1 MIERVSGLSKNG
13 FYKEY
18 VKQSKPVI
26 ITDLTKDWPASSLWS
41 EEYFI
46 SRFGQASV
54 STMSVKDEKCDVDT
68 YNETEEGKGNIAEVL
83 KGVSG
88 GLAENIKVIASQ
100 LENFPDSIRDDFSA
114 PEYCA
119 DGKFLR
125 SRVYIGPAGLV
136 TPLHQDLPENL
147 YVLVKGKKRITLYPP
162 SDRKNLYINSPLSKH
177 PNFSRIDPLHP
188 DFEKYPRSK
197 NARPL
202 SFEMN
207 SGETLFIPSFWWH
220 HIQNIENSMAM
231 NFWWSYDWKMAIAW
245 SAAMY
250 KKWLR

>member
-1 MIERVSGLSKNG
+1 MIQRVSGLSKEE
-13 FYKEY
+13 FYNQF

-26 ITDLTKDWPASSLWS
+26 ITDLTRDWPASSLWS

-46 SRFGQASV
+46 SKFGQASV
-54 STMSVKDEKCDVDT
+54 STMSVKDDKCDVDT
-68 YNETEEGKGNIAEVL
+68 YNDTEAAKGNISDVL
-83 KGVSG
+83 KGVSA
-88 GLAENIKVIASQ
+88 GLADNIKVIASQ
-100 LENFPDSIRDDFSA
+100 LENFPESIKDDFTV

-125 SRVYIGPAGLV
+125 SRVYIGPAGLI
-136 TPLHQDLPENL
+136 TSLHQDLPENL

-162 SDRKNLYINSPLSKH
+162 ADRKNLYINSPLSKH
-177 PNFSRIDPLHP
+177 PNFSRIDPLHD
-188 DFEKYPRSK
+188 DFDTFPKSK
-197 NARPL
+197 NAHPV

-207 SGETLFIPSFWWH
+207 SGDTLFIPSFWWH
-220 HIQNIENSMAM
+220 HIQNLENSMAM

-245 SAAMY
+245 GAAMY